1 MSLWIGWHC
10 IYAMEHGAASV
21 VGVDLSEKML
31 ETARNKTPY
40 EEVEYLKMPIEEIDF
55 PPDSFDVVL
64 SSLAFHYVESFS
76 ALVKRISACLAPG
89 GNFVFSVEHPVFT
102 AYGTQE
108 WYRDAEGN
116 KLHWPVDRYF
126 AEGARDARFL
136 GEDVVKYHK
145 TLTTYLNTLL
155 QAGLEIIGIA
165 EPQPDER
172 MLKDVPDMEEE
183 LRRPMMLIV
192 SAQKKAEK

>member
-1 MSLWIGWHC
+1 M
-10 IYAMEHGAASV
+10 
-21 VGVDLSEKML
+21 
-31 ETARNKTPY
+31 
-40 EEVEYLKMPIEEIDF
+40 
-55 PPDSFDVVL
+55 
-64 SSLAFHYVESFS
+64 
-76 ALVKRISACLAPG
+76 
-89 GNFVFSVEHPVFT
+89 
-102 AYGTQE
+102 
-108 WYRDAEGN
+108 
-116 KLHWPVDRYF
+116 
-126 AEGARDARFL
+126 

-145 TLTTYLNTLL
+145 TLTTYLKTLL